1 MIYIHDDLNGYAGW
15 ADTGGPLQA
24 GEDDPL
30 LAALNAQT
38 VTTVTLAYLQG
49 DARGL
54 RAITV
59 AEPQSLWYRGPD
71 LPAASGPVH
80 PRPVP
85 RLEQIPDQVTVLPEF
100 IDATIGPTIARV
112 GQRLDNMLVTL
123 TTGMTAAEVY
133 SIIRG
138 IDPGH
143 HAEIELA
150 LARLRKSMGD
160 QWNRDLDTD
169 TNQPTRPTLTLDRDR
184 ETMPNPD
191 PDHVAQDRAT
201 IVRDLDA
208 IDDLRAMV
216 ATAIEKVQATDP
228 IPGNVPQQTAWPVN
242 LVAQAVTDAP
252 SGTGWT
258 RNDQA
263 EQLTHQR
270 PGNTGQIIARNDAQ
284 LPDFALAAMQATM
297 PKLGMQGL
305 ALLEILLTLVRNA
318 VDDTNGGIVTIN
330 LDALAR
336 RLHGRSRGPVEAAGR
351 RAALWDQVRF
361 IASLRVE
368 GPGPRLKIRD
378 RGKMVEMAWFHPLIT
393 IEGVLADATGRLT
406 LDGLHPAPVII
417 KVRASDRFATL
428 ARLGNR
434 ALPVLG
440 ELGRVMTIAA
450 GKPGGSWARAITH
463 ALVFEARKQCNRIV
477 HVTRKYLLTHYPG
490 HPHPLDLLGNPKS
503 SHRAVEYWAGAL
515 EVIRRDLPGLIEHIE
530 DPEKPTGRGWAGTWL
545 EQRVLIRLSL
555 DAPEMAGLRDLISG
569 RDTHALEASHR
580 QDRDT
585 IRADLIRKRR
595 QKASP

>member
-208 IDDLRAMV
+208 IDDLRVVSHVDLHSAV
-216 ATAIEKVQATDP
+216 LQLGDYFRIDEVTPRHV
-228 IPGNVPQQTAWPVN
+228 VP
-242 LVAQAVTDAP
+242 
-252 SGTGWT
+252 
-258 RNDQA
+258 
-263 EQLTHQR
+263 
-270 PGNTGQIIARNDAQ
+270 
-284 LPDFALAAMQATM
+284 
-297 PKLGMQGL
+297 
-305 ALLEILLTLVRNA
+305 
-318 VDDTNGGIVTIN
+318 
-330 LDALAR
+330 
-336 RLHGRSRGPVEAAGR
+336 
-351 RAALWDQVRF
+351 
-361 IASLRVE
+361 
-368 GPGPRLKIRD
+368 
-378 RGKMVEMAWFHPLIT
+378 
-393 IEGVLADATGRLT
+393 
-406 LDGLHPAPVII
+406 
-417 KVRASDRFATL
+417 
-428 ARLGNR
+428 
-434 ALPVLG
+434 
-440 ELGRVMTIAA
+440 
-450 GKPGGSWARAITH
+450 
-463 ALVFEARKQCNRIV
+463 C
-477 HVTRKYLLTHYPG
+477 
-490 HPHPLDLLGNPKS
+490 
-503 SHRAVEYWAGAL
+503 
-515 EVIRRDLPGLIEHIE
+515 
-530 DPEKPTGRGWAGTWL
+530 L
-545 EQRVLIRLSL
+545 EQRHCKRAHTWTANADDVHATWSRKIDVCRQRTHSLNRPREQGSVVDPTECASSAPHRLQPAAVAHQL
-555 DAPEMAGLRDLISG
+555 
-569 RDTHALEASHR
+569 SHHVK
-580 QDRDT
+580 D
-585 IRADLIRKRR
+585 
-595 QKASP
+595 P